1 MDSKT
6 HKSIYPEFIRP
17 EILKA
22 VYSLYLNSLP
32 TDQIAQNIN
41 LSLDCEFNPD
51 DIDEIIDYMNE
62 LYV

>member
-1 MDSKT
+1 MASRT
-6 HKSIYPEFIRP
+6 HKSIHPEFIKP
-17 EILKA
+17 EVLKA

-41 LSLDCEFNPD
+41 LSLDCEFSLN
-51 DIDEIIDYMNE
+51 DIDEILDYMNE